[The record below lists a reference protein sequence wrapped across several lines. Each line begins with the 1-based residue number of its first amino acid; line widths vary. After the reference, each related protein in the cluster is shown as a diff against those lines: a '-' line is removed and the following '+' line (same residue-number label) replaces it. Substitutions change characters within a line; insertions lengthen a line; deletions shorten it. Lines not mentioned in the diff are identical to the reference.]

1 MKNKTLL
8 KIKAHLYQYKLFDN
22 IRKLKK
28 RLIKVK
34 PQEDNFTPLHDAD
47 HVTID
52 WPIGIPKP
60 EVGLVKD
67 GPRYLPPPR
76 NVYWLKYQRYLEHND
91 IPYEFFD
98 ISKSNW
104 IEEALNFDVIVWR
117 PDSDPATQRDAKTKI
132 YFLEIHLKKLCYPT
146 YREIW
151 SYEDKVR
158 QYYLFKINNIPT
170 VETFITNY
178 KEEAIR
184 FIEKAKFPLVSK
196 IATGSGSLGVELI
209 KDKKA
214 AQKFISKVFAPG
226 RNTYWTYLKQ
236 KDYVYFQ
243 EYVPDASYD
252 LRVIVVGNMYTGFF
266 RMKPKNDFRASGA
279 GLEEKKMIPK
289 EALLLAKEVKDKFNV
304 TMLAVDMI
312 KSESQ
317 GEYKVIEA
325 SVFTRIYSA
334 EELIINGVPGYYEY
348 RNGNFTFKPG
358 KYWVQELALNEVLKS
373 WISNAKTRHVE

>member
-1 MKNKTLL
+1 MKNITFL
-8 KIKAHLYQYKLFDN
+8 KIKENLYQYKLFDN

-28 RLIKVK
+28 RLIEVK
-34 PQEDNFTPLHDAD
+34 SEENNFTPLEDAD

-52 WPIGIPKP
+52 WPIEIPKP
-60 EVGLVKD
+60 EVGVVKD
-67 GPRYLPPPR
+67 CREHLSTPPHA
-76 NVYWLKYQRYLEHND
+76 YWLRYQRYLEHND
-91 IPYEFFD
+91 IPYKFFD
-98 ISKSNW
+98 IFKSNW
-104 IEEALNFDVIVWR
+104 IEESLYFDIIVWR
-117 PDSDPATQRDAKTKI
+117 SGSDPAPQMDAKTKI
-132 YFLEIHLKKLCYPT
+132 YFLENYLKKLCYPT

-170 VETFITNY
+170 VETFITND

-184 FIEKAKFPLVSK
+184 FIEKANFPIVSK

-209 KDKKA
+209 KDKKS
-214 AQKFISKVFAPG
+214 AQKFINKVFAPG

-243 EYVPDASYD
+243 EYIPDASYD
-252 LRVIVVGNMYTGFF
+252 LRVIVVGNIFTGFY

-279 GLEEKKMIPK
+279 GLEEKREIPK

-304 TMLAVDMI
+304 TILAVDMI
-312 KSESQ
+312 KSENQ

-325 SVFTRIYSA
+325 SIFTTIYSA
-334 EELIINGVPGYYEY
+334 EELIINGVPGYYSY
-348 RNGNFTFKPG
+348 CNSRFDFRLG

-373 WISNAKTRHVE
+373 WISNARTRCVR